1 MIVTIWPLLAA
12 FILAWSVA
20 GLVLRVGI
28 LDHPNQRSNH
38 AQPTPRGGGLGIVVG
53 FFGALV
59 FIPVMAPTDGAALFG
74 LALCTVMAAG
84 LGFVDDLVTLNER
97 PKFAV
102 LSLISLALAGMTG
115 PVTDLGFALPWMIG
129 WLGSAL
135 FAFTLANAVN
145 FMDGSD
151 GLMAASLI
159 PAALVLAILG
169 EGPFMLAALALA
181 ASLAGFA
188 VWNAP
193 LLSARGRLF
202 SGDVGSL
209 GAAVI
214 LAGLALVWASRAPSG
229 SVWLVPLLVLP
240 LLGDV
245 LLTMAARVKAGRS
258 PFVAHR
264 AHAYQLL
271 IALGMS
277 HGRVAMIWGGM
288 SVGCGVLA
296 LVANAVSPMAG
307 LPVFVLAVIA
317 FSVLHQAWR
326 RKARAAGL
334 DTWQ

>member
-1 MIVTIWPLLAA
+1 MSALAWPLVAA

-20 GLVLRVGI
+20 GLIWRARI

-38 AQPTPRGGGLGIVVG
+38 VQPTPRGGGLGIVVG
-53 FFGALV
+53 FVGALI
-59 FIPVMAPTDGAALFG
+59 FIPVMAPADGAALVA
-74 LALCTVMAAG
+74 LALCAAMAAV
-84 LGFVDDLVTLNER
+84 LGFVDDVVTLNER
-97 PKFAV
+97 PKFAL

-135 FAFTLANAVN
+135 FVFTLANTVN

-151 GLMAASLI
+151 GLMAAGLI
-159 PAALVLAILG
+159 PPALVLAVLG

-181 ASLAGFA
+181 AALAGFA

-271 IALGMS
+271 IAMGMS

-288 SVGCGVLA
+288 SIACGVLA
-296 LVANAVSPMAG
+296 LIANALSPIAG
-307 LPVFVLAVIA
+307 LPVFLLAVTG
-317 FSVLHQAWR
+317 FTVLHQMCR